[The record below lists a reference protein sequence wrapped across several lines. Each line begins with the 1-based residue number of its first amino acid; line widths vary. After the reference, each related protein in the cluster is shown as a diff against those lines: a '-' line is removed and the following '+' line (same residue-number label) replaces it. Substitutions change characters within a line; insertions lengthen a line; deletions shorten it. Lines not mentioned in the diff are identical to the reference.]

1 MKKIETDRF
10 ITLALSKGNE
20 KVFDTVF
27 LDYFP
32 KLKKFIKGF
41 INNEEESENIV
52 QDLFMNLWIN
62 HKLLADVDNLNAYLY
77 SIAKNAVFH
86 FLRNSSKHQFRS
98 LEEGENILENGSNA
112 EDDLYIEELLSVIR
126 FEIEQMPPQRRR
138 IFKMSRFENLSNEQ
152 IAQRLNISKR
162 TVETHISLTLSE
174 LRKILFIIILLFI
187 NKI

>member
-1 MKKIETDRF
+1 MENIDTDKF
-10 ITLALSKGNE
+10 IALALSKGDE

-32 KLKKFIKGF
+32 KLKNFIKGF

-98 LEEGENILENGSNA
+98 LEENENILENGSSA
-112 EDDLYIEELLSVIR
+112 EDDLYIEELLSAIR
-126 FEIEQMPPQRRR
+126 FEIEQMPSQRRR
-138 IFKMSRFENLSNEQ
+138 IFKMSRFEGLSNEQ

-162 TVETHISLTLSE
+162 TVETHISMALSD
-174 LRKILFIIILLFI
+174 LRKILYIIFLLFI
-187 NKI
+187 NIN